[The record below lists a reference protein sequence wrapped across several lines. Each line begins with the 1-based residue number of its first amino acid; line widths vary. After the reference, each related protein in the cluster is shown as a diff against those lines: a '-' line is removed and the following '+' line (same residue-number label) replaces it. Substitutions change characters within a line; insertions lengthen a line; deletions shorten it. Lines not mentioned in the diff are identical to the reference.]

1 MATLEEAGYV
11 YGVHT
16 TADIWGAPPVNP
28 STAVLGQTLLA
39 GHDTS
44 AIPQFGEK
52 PYRKDIAQGS
62 GKDVQKTQTFLMDKH
77 ATQQYK
83 LVIFAA
89 VLVAAV
95 FYQRS
100 G

>member
-16 TADIWGAPPVNP
+16 VSDIWGAPPVNP
-28 STAVLGQTLLA
+28 STAVLSQTLLA

-52 PYRKDIAQGS
+52 PYRKDITQGS
-62 GKDVQKTQTFLMDKH
+62 GRDVQKTQTYLMEK
-77 ATQQYK
+77 QRSNQYS
-83 LVIFAA
+83 LIIFVA
-89 VLVAAV
+89 VLAAAV